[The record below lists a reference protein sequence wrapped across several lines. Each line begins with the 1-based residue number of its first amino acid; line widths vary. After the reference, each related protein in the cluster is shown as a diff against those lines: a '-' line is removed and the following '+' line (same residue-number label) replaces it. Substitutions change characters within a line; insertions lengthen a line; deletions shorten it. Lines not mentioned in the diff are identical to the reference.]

1 MKKKLVFPLVLICAA
16 AASAQMHQQG
26 QPGAA
31 ANPAQQTGPEVP
43 VPNLLQETA
52 NRPAMRLEQFKQ
64 FALAANPTLRQADAL
79 VRESA
84 GQARQAGLWPN
95 PTVGYEGAEIRGGSF
110 HGGEQGA
117 FVQQTFVLGGKLG
130 LRRNVFK
137 QQQREDQISVN
148 EQRARVLSSVE
159 QSFYTALAAQE
170 LVKVRRRLLE
180 LTKDAVVTAHQL
192 ANIGQ
197 ADTPDVLQAAVEQE
211 QAIVDYT
218 TAQRSYIRD
227 FRALAALV
235 AKPDLPL
242 APLAGNLEQ
251 PPAIDPKQII
261 GHILQESPSVKRA
274 QQEIVR
280 TKAEIKSAKRE
291 RVPDLSIRAGLE
303 QNFEPVNELAGR
315 PVGVQGFVTAG
326 VTLPIFNRNQGN
338 LRAAAA
344 DRERAQAELSRVR
357 LSIRRSAEALLQQ
370 YLSSLAEADRYKKEM
385 IPLATRAYQL
395 YLTKYRQMGAAYPE
409 VLVSQRTLFQLQA
422 AYILALQNVWTNAVA
437 LQNYTLSGGLAAAM
451 PSGST
456 STTLNPPASGSGGM
470 MP

>member
-1 MKKKLVFPLVLICAA
+1 MKTTIAILLLPLIP
-16 AASAQMHQQG
+16 SAIL
-26 QPGAA
+26 
-31 ANPAQQTGPEVP
+31 AQD
-43 VPNLLQETA
+43 LLQQAFKRT
-52 NRPAMRLEQFKQ
+52 PIPLGTFEQY
-64 FALAANPTLRQADAL
+64 ALSSNPTLREANAL

-130 LRRNVFK
+130 LRRNVFR
-137 QQQREDQISVN
+137 QQQREDRIGIT
-148 EQRARVLSSVE
+148 EQRGRVLSSVE
-159 QSFYTALAAQE
+159 QSFYTALAAQD
-170 LVKVRRRLLE
+170 LAKVRRRLLA

-192 ANIGQ
+192 ANVGQ
-197 ADTPDVLQAAVEQE
+197 ADTPDVLQAEVEQE
-211 QAIVDYT
+211 RAIIDYT
-218 TAQRSYIRD
+218 TAQRSYIQD

-235 AKPDLPL
+235 AKPNLPL

-261 GHILQESPSVKRA
+261 SHILQESPSVKRA

-280 TKAEIKSAKRE
+280 TKAEMKSARRE
-291 RVPDLSIRAGLE
+291 SVPDLSIRAGLE
-303 QNFEPVNELAGR
+303 QNFEPINELAGR

-338 LRAAAA
+338 VQAAAA

-385 IPLATRAYQL
+385 IPQATSAYQL
-395 YLTKYRQMGAAYPE
+395 YLKKYRQMGAAYPE
-409 VLVSQRTLFQLQA
+409 VLVSQRTLLQLQA
-422 AYILALQNVWTNAVA
+422 AYISALQNVWTNAVA
-437 LQNYTLSGGLAAAM
+437 LQNDTLSGGLAAAM

-456 STTLNPPASGSGGM
+456 STTLNPPAAGSGGM